1 MQRPTPSLPLPNDRW
16 TNSSRDGIVVDS
28 DVITTGVAVSGELW
42 PLVNDISSGFS
53 ERTFW
58 RRAVLRTW

>member
-1 MQRPTPSLPLPNDRW
+1 VN
-16 TNSSRDGIVVDS
+16 RDVTVVDS
-28 DVITTGVAVSGELW
+28 DVTITGLAVPGKLW

-58 RRAVLRTW
+58 QRTLWRTW